1 MYWIALLPSHEDE
14 RTAWGWRALQFTPRV
29 AQVDEAL
36 LLEVSASLRLWGG
49 RKRLLRRLLAECE
62 PLAGAQWAQ
71 GASALTALGVLRL
84 KLRGEAA
91 PARLPQELPL
101 EVLSAAGEHVAIL
114 ERTGCRTWDDLRALP
129 RAGVARRFGADL
141 LDALDAAYGD
151 RPERYPWL
159 QLPEEFDLKFELV
172 CLATTAPELMWSA
185 QRLLTHLQVWLQ
197 ARHRGVLALELE
209 WTLDLRRLNGVRLP
223 SHERLVVRTAQPTQD
238 IAHLRRLVGE
248 HLSRSTLSAPANHL
262 RLRSLETL
270 PWGGADKSLL
280 PEDNVKGERLHQL
293 VERLSVRLGESNVLV
308 PVAQADH
315 RPERMQH
322 WEIARL
328 APHPSPLPQGERG
341 PSSALA
347 SLPQGERELASA
359 LASLPLPSR
368 ERAGVRGKQDAL
380 YPPWL
385 LPQPVRLEVKGEKP
399 QYYGPLRL
407 LAGPQR
413 LETGWWDTGVQG
425 PATRDYFIARS
436 DEAGLLWVYRER
448 LARSGGDAET
458 APVRWFLQGI
468 YA

>member
-1 MYWIALLPSHEDE
+1 MYWIALLPSHEDD

-49 RKRLLRRLLAECE
+49 RKRLLRRLLTECE
-62 PLAGAQWAQ
+62 PLADAQWAQ
-71 GASALTALGVLRL
+71 GASSLTALGLLRL

-91 PARLPQELPL
+91 PARLPQDLPL
-101 EVLSAAGEHVAIL
+101 EVLSAAHEYVAIL
-114 ERTGCRTWDDLRALP
+114 ERTGCRTWGDLRALP
-129 RAGVARRFGADL
+129 RAGVARRFGAGL
-141 LDALDAAYGD
+141 LDALDAAYGE

-159 QLPEEFDLKFELV
+159 LLPEEFDLKFELAS
-172 CLATTAPELMWSA
+172 LATTAPELMWTA

-197 ARHRGVLALELE
+197 ARHRGVVALELE

-270 PWGGADKSLL
+270 SWGGADKSLL

-293 VERLSVRLGESNVLV
+293 VERLSVRLGDSNVLV
-308 PVAQADH
+308 PVAHADH
-315 RPERMQH
+315 RPERMQQ
-322 WEIARL
+322 WESART
-328 APHPSPLPQGERG
+328 
-341 PSSALA
+341 
-347 SLPQGERELASA
+347 
-359 LASLPLPSR
+359 
-368 ERAGVRGKQDAL
+368 GVRGAAEPTAVDAL

-385 LPQPVRLEVKGEKP
+385 LPQPLQLEVKGEKP

-413 LETGWWDTGVQG
+413 LETGWWDDSAQG
-425 PATRDYFIARS
+425 PASRDYFIARS

-448 LARSGGDAET
+448 LAARSGESEA
-458 APVRWFLQGI
+458 APVRWYLQGI